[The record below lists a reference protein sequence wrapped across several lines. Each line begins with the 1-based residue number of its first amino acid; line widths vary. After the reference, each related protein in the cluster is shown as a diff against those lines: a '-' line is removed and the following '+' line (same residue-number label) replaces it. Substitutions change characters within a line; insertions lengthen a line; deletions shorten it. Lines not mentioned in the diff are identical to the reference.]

1 MNHTHKATMKGLT
14 AIELL
19 IIASIIALIAVF
31 ATPMMN
37 WVFAKSDLD
46 RAVEITEQS
55 IHKARVAARLYDT
68 SVVMRVEADQDLN
81 PHSITILMPG
91 NNRDVLLGEWKE
103 EFVLPDSVR
112 IVSGNMLVNFDS
124 EGKVDFPA
132 KLLLASNQD
141 DFKQKEFIIQ

>member
-1 MNHTHKATMKGLT
+1 MKGLT

-19 IIASIIALIAVF
+19 IFASIIALVVVF
-31 ATPMMN
+31 ATPIMN
-37 WVFAKSDLD
+37 FMFAKSDLD
-46 RAVEITEQS
+46 SAVEITEQS

-68 SVVMRVEADQDLN
+68 GVVMRVEADPDIS

-91 NNRDVLLGEWKE
+91 NDSDELLGEWKE

-112 IVSGNMLVNFDS
+112 IVSGSMLINFDF

-132 KLLLASNQD
+132 KLLIASNQD

>member
-1 MNHTHKATMKGLT
+1 MNHTDKATMKGLT

-19 IIASIIALIAVF
+19 IITSIIALIVVF

-37 WVFAKSDLD
+37 SVFAESDLD
-46 RAVEITEQS
+46 SAVEITEQS

-68 SVVMRVEADQDLN
+68 YVVMRVEADQDMN

-91 NNRDVLLGEWKE
+91 KDTDELLGEWKE

-112 IVSGNMLVNFDS
+112 IVSGNMLINFDA

-132 KLLLASNQD
+132 KLLIASIQD